1 MGTMSGCDGDELFD
15 GTDGGYITAIHGV
28 RVKEVVVDG
37 ENGVGIAVGAGFVC
51 SRLEDEDSGR
61 HGNARISDESRS
73 AGESAGA
80 AARCGLG
87 CARLR
92 GRVVCGGCCAD
103 SAARGRVVCGGS
115 SARDRLRDAGSAARG
130 CGGGS
135 SAGARLR
142 GLGCAMRARLRAAA
156 GAARLRG
163 LLRGRVGCGSSSA
176 RARLRGLLRGLGCAW
191 AVRGRMRAARE
202 RLRAAGRL
210 RVGGVVCA
218 LGVCAG
224 MEMDGGDLVDVNGRL
239 GYRWGHGCAWSTLP
253 S

>member
-1 MGTMSGCDGDELFD
+1 MGTTSGCDGDELFD

-80 AARCGLG
+80 GAAARCRLG
-87 CARLR
+87 CALR
-92 GRVVCGGCCAD
+92 GGGSAAVLRGLGYALRGGG
-103 SAARGRVVCGGS
+103 SAAGAAARGR
-115 SARDRLRDAGSAARG
+115 LRAARG
-130 CGGGS
+130 
-135 SAGARLR
+135 R
-142 GLGCAMRARLRAAA
+142 G
-156 GAARLRG
+156 
-163 LLRGRVGCGSSSA
+163 
-176 RARLRGLLRGLGCAW
+176 
-191 AVRGRMRAARE
+191 RGRMRAARE

-210 RVGGVVCA
+210 RVGGFGCA
-218 LGVCAG
+218 LRVCAG
-224 MEMDGGDLVDVNGRL
+224 MELDGGDLVDVIGRL
-239 GYRWGHGCAWSTLP
+239 GYRWGHGCAWSTVP